1 MYFEVKMGQ
10 ISPCGRVVLSV
21 QMGRSTKFLREGGED
36 EQCPSI
42 TIHTH
47 TQDPLNSEVTC
58 RWTNFTMSF
67 GGDRRLV
74 SDLVV
79 RPGSK
84 KKEWEEATSFTIK
97 GVKVGCGAGQGN
109 TQQLFA
115 GGIIRVIDRGS

>member
-1 MYFEVKMGQ
+1 MNNAHQLPF
-10 ISPCGRVVLSV
+10 
-21 QMGRSTKFLREGGED
+21 
-36 EQCPSI
+36 
-42 TIHTH
+42 TH
-47 TQDPLNSEVTC
+47 IPKTPLNSEVTS

-97 GVKVGCGAGQGN
+97 GVKVGHGTGQGN

-115 GGIIRVIDRGS
+115 GGIIRVIDRVS